1 MSVFVVG
8 KFNAAPKRLE
18 AVFHNREKDVLA
30 VRDEAQS
37 RGALHHHFAADNG
50 QVLVIDEWE
59 SAEAFHQF
67 FDSQP
72 TIPDLMR
79 EVGVQGEPDFSIYPV
94 IDSPD
99 QF

>member
-1 MSVFVVG
+1 M
-8 KFNAAPKRLE
+8 
-18 AVFHNREKDVLA
+18 
-30 VRDEAQS
+30 
-37 RGALHHHFAADNG
+37 
-50 QVLVIDEWE
+50 LVIDQWE

-67 FDSQP
+67 FSSQP

-79 EVGVQGEPDFSIYPV
+79 EVGVQGEPEFSIYPV